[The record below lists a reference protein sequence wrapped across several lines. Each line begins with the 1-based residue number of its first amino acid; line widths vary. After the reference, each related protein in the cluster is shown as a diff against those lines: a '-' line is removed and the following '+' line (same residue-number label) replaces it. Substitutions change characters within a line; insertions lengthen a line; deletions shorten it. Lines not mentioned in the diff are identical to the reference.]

1 MTQLMAL
8 FQKGIENIMGRGGYQ
23 QDAVDIINRQS
34 NLIKQQVL
42 LEIITIACNCDD
54 FTQFKKVLWARALGF
69 MKQMEDEGIIKKG
82 STEKAAKGED
92 VGDNAFIG
100 KAKK

>member
-1 MTQLMAL
+1 MDL
-8 FQKGIENIMGRGGYQ
+8 FQKGIENIMGKGGYED
-23 QDAVDIINRQS
+23 DAVSIITKQA

-54 FTQFKKVLWARALGF
+54 FNQFKKVLYARALGF
-69 MKQMEDEGIIKKG
+69 MKQFEDEGMIKKG

-92 VGDNAFIG
+92 IGDNAFIR